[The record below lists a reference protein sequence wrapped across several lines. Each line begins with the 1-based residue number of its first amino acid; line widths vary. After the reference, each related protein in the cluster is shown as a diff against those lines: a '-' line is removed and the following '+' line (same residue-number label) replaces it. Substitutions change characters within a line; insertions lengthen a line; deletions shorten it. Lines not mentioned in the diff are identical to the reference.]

1 MRGLGVSF
9 TFPRVERPLRLVSGM
24 SLRKSYLPHL
34 QAMKCNSDTFT
45 TVTWSSPGSG
55 AVLCSSVL
63 SRTIARTRL
72 SAMIL
77 LSTCS
82 MISDL

>member
-9 TFPRVERPLRLVSGM
+9 TFPRVERPLRLASGM

-34 QAMKCNSDTFT
+34 QAMKSSSNIIT
-45 TVTWSSPGSG
+45 TVTWSSLGSG
-55 AVLCSSVL
+55 AVLCNLVL
-63 SRTIARTRL
+63 SQTIARTQL